1 MKVKRQELYGWL
13 GHWRLILSQQ
23 SFQTVDRDEL
33 KDELCILQ
41 GLVETKEN
49 MMQAMREEARR
60 NANLLLSAAKTRD
73 VRMSI

>member
-1 MKVKRQELYGWL
+1 MVGWVI
-13 GHWRLILSQQ
+13 GGSFCHS
-23 SFQTVDRDEL
+23 SHFQTVDRDEL

-73 VRMSI
+73 VKNVYLTLC

>member
-1 MKVKRQELYGWL
+1 MVGWVI
-13 GHWRLILSQQ
+13 GD
-23 SFQTVDRDEL
+23 SFCRSSHFQIVDRGEL

-73 VRMSI
+73 VKNVYLTLC

>member
-1 MKVKRQELYGWL
+1 MVGWVI
-13 GHWRLILSQQ
+13 GG
-23 SFQTVDRDEL
+23 SFCHSSHFQNRDEL

-73 VRMSI
+73 VKNVYLTLC